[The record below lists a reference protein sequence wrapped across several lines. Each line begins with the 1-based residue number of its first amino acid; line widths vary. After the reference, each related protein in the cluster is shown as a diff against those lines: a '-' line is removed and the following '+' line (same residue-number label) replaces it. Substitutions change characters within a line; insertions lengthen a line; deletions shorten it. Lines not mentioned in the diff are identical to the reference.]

1 MAAEPAGRRILATL
15 LVAVCLVAT
24 GCGRDTSPTPVPPL
38 PPASADALQPS
49 MPVGMSP
56 TPGRELDDTHA
67 LVSMPWKL
75 AAISADRR
83 TITVQYVGGDGY
95 CVKHEGYRLTHD
107 GTDLELGEYSSS
119 TGDATCPA
127 SLQLGLETVPLPVA
141 LDGAVQLIHVPA
153 SGEWTRYL
161 E

>member
-1 MAAEPAGRRILATL
+1 MAHEPGRHILATL
-15 LVAVCLVAT
+15 LVAACLVVT
-24 GCGRDTSPTPVPPL
+24 GCDQDTSPAPVPPL
-38 PPASADALQPS
+38 PPASVDPLQPS
-49 MPVGMSP
+49 MPAGMSP
-56 TPGRELDDTHA
+56 TPGRELSETRT

-95 CVKHEGYRLTHD
+95 CVKHEGYRLTHE
-107 GTDLELGEYSSS
+107 GTDLLLGEYSSS

-127 SLQLGLETVPLPVA
+127 SLQLGLETVPLPVP
-141 LDGAVQLIHVPA
+141 LDDSVQLVHVPA
-153 SGEWTRYL
+153 SSEWLRYL